1 MTSQTTTQPA
11 AVDTDDESYREPIDV
26 AALAAEYARLG
37 AVAADA
43 KERQE
48 QIAEQLREGLEFG
61 THQAGNLAV
70 AIQHNRRPNT
80 AQIEKDYPADQFPA
94 IYVPKLDM
102 AAFRKYVA
110 PIIVENYQV
119 EGAPKVLV
127 K

>member
-1 MTSQTTTQPA
+1 MTTQTSSQPTT
-11 AVDTDDESYREPIDV
+11 VDTDDESYREPIDV
-26 AALAAEYARLG
+26 TALAAEYARLG

-48 QIAEQLREGLEFG
+48 LLGEGLEFG

-80 AQIEKDYPADQFPA
+80 ALIEKDYPADQYPA

-102 AAFRKYVA
+102 AAFRRYVA